1 MSAGGRSI
9 ILHADDV
16 VRVDKEVRL
25 LNPLAI
31 GVTLGSLLLDLVVPR
46 PKPRAGY
53 AYESLRS
60 APAVPRTPWHA
71 PSLEDDGGAPIARGS
86 SVAALIASRQGELSG
101 SEFRP

>member
-60 APAVPRTPWHA
+60 APAV
-71 PSLEDDGGAPIARGS
+71 
-86 SVAALIASRQGELSG
+86 AALIASRQGELSG